1 MGFLTAHLGH
11 FRKAARTYCDSRA
24 SGRCRAPGSCD
35 DDFDSGKDVPSL
47 GPGTWEV
54 GVAKKDPEVWTDVD
68 INNIR
73 PSTEAKVIDTKLR
86 SVS

>member
-1 MGFLTAHLGH
+1 MIHHLVG
-11 FRKAARTYCDSRA
+11 T
-24 SGRCRAPGSCD
+24 
-35 DDFDSGKDVPSL
+35 
-47 GPGTWEV
+47 GTWEV
-54 GVAKKDPEVWTDVD
+54 GVARKDPEVWTDVD

>member
-1 MGFLTAHLGH
+1 MTAHLGH

-35 DDFDSGKDVPSL
+35 DDFDSGKEMFHHLAPEL
-47 GPGTWEV
+47 GRLGLQL
-54 GVAKKDPEVWTDVD
+54 ARRDPEVWTDVD